1 MQPRTLDQIIAELQP
16 SYQPSI
22 EFLRQRQAEI
32 PKTVE
37 SDIQAA
43 QAAQTQAYEDILT
56 GARRRGLGFAGIPL
70 GEQARYASQ
79 VFAPEVLRARTRG
92 TEAARDL
99 EGTILGL
106 QAEMRQA
113 AISRRQ
119 QEEDLARQLAAAS
132 RGGGGGGAAVSDT
145 GSVLGQLLAIL
156 GGGTAQAQMPSLE
169 SIFGA
174 PAPVATQPQIRV
186 TAPTPATRL
195 QPATAVRVQPTAPMA
210 LQPAGRTSLQAT
222 GTRLQ
227 GGIPMVSGGLRVR

>member
-1 MQPRTLDQIIAELQP
+1 MQPRTLDQIISELQP

-70 GEQARYASQ
+70 GEQAKYASQ
-79 VFAPEVLRARTRG
+79 VFAPAVLQARTRG

-106 QAEMRQA
+106 QAEMRNA
-113 AISRRQ
+113 AIARRQ
-119 QEEDLARQLAAAS
+119 REQDIATELANAS
-132 RGGGGGGAAVSDT
+132 RGGGAAASDT
-145 GSVLGQLLAIL
+145 SSVLSNLLAYL
-156 GGGTAQAQMPSLE
+156 SGGTGTATQRPSLS
-169 SIFGA
+169 SIFGT
-174 PAPVATQPQIRV
+174 PPPQATQPQIRV
-186 TAPTPATRL
+186 TAPTPQNIVQPSAGVRL
-195 QPATAVRVQPTAPMA
+195 QPTGPA

-222 GTRLQ
+222 TTRLQ
-227 GGIPMVSGGLRVR
+227 GGIPMSSGTLRVR